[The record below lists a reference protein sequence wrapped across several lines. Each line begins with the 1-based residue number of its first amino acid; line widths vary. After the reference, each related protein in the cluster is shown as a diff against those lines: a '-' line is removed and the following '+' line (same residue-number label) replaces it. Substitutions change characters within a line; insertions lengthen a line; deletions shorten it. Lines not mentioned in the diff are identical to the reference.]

1 MMTDGTGSGTGFA
14 GARSGLMGALAALAL
29 LGVSAAPAA
38 AQGVKV
44 RLDLT
49 TVQATRPGAAR
60 CATTTPSDNA
70 IAAKATSAQRKGYG
84 LAPVKA
90 DARLAA
96 AAAAHACDMA
106 RRGLMAHQGSTTR
119 GPSQRVKA
127 LGYRPQITAEN
138 IAAGPFAGNQVLSI
152 WAQSPGHRANIL
164 LPQVREMGIGHAVA
178 ADGKTV
184 FWAAVYAAPR

>member
-1 MMTDGTGSGTGFA
+1 MCRKSNQAKMLLAVMLGASLFA
-14 GARSGLMGALAALAL
+14 AHPG
-29 LGVSAAPAA
+29 A
-38 AQGVKV
+38 AQTVKV
-44 RLDLT
+44 RVDLASA
-49 TVQATRPGAAR
+49 QAAQPGAAR
-60 CATTTPSDNA
+60 CVSTTRADNGE
-70 IAAKATSAQRKGYG
+70 AARVTSAHRKARG
-84 LAPVKA
+84 LRPVKA

-138 IAAGPFAGNQVLSI
+138 IAAGPFAGGQVLSI

-164 LPQVREMGIGHAVA
+164 LPQLREMGIGHAVA